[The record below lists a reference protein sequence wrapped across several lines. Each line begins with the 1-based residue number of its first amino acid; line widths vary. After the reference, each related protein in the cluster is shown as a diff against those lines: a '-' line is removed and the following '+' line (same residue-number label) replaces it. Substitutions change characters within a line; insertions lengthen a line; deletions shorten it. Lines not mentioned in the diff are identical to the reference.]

1 MKKELSAEQ
10 VIGTIFFVL
19 GVYVGWA
26 YAKTIFAP
34 ICA

>member
-1 MKKELSAEQ
+1 MKQELTVEQ
-10 VIGTIFFVL
+10 VIGTSFFVL